1 MIRLVK
7 EMSGYDAKRA
17 RWEKPQPGRRKRGI
31 GAAVYAFGA
40 PHTIGQGPRRM
51 PRPLA
56 IARKA
61 NGQVVIRTNIV
72 ELGQGIDTTFRKIA
86 SRVLGVAY
94 DQIDMPQPD
103 SRLNPPTLGTG
114 ASLSIV
120 LFGKSLERAALRLKE
135 RWDEPG
141 DIEEVED
148 YTEPDYLKWDE
159 ASLSG
164 DSFHTYSWGAVA
176 VELEV
181 DAVTGQVE
189 LLGVWSGHDIGTPI
203 DEVIA
208 RGQVDGAMA
217 QGLGLGLMENLTSA
231 NGRMMQS
238 SLADYIIP
246 TSMDLPFMEHEFA
259 DSHYG
264 FGPFGAKSVGEMP
277 IVGGGPAVASAIS
290 QALGV
295 EVKKIPATPEYLL
308 ELVNAGK
315 ARK

>member
-1 MIRLVK
+1 M
-7 EMSGYDAKRA
+7 
-17 RWEKPQPGRRKRGI
+17 
-31 GAAVYAFGA
+31 
-40 PHTIGQGPRRM
+40 
-51 PRPLA
+51 
-56 IARKA
+56 
-61 NGQVVIRTNIV
+61 
-72 ELGQGIDTTFRKIA
+72 
-86 SRVLGVAY
+86 
-94 DQIDMPQPD
+94 
-103 SRLNPPTLGTG
+103 
-114 ASLSIV
+114 
-120 LFGKSLERAALRLKE
+120 KE

-217 QGLGLGLMENLTSA
+217 QGLGLGLMENLTSS
-231 NGRMMQS
+231 NGRMQQS

-246 TSMDLPFMEHEFA
+246 TSMDLPFHGARIRGQPLRLRAFRRKIGGRDAHRGRRPGGGLGHQPGAGGGGEENPGHAGIPAGAFKRRKGPQMRTEFILNNKKVTA
-259 DSHYG
+259 EAPAASRLLDVLREE
-264 FGPFGAKSVGEMP
+264 FGLMGPKEACGEGECGACSVLLDGQLAPFVHHRPGLGPRAGRCSRWRDLPKASALGCWP
-277 IVGGGPAVASAIS
+277 IVSPRRARCNA
-290 QALGV
+290 
-295 EVKKIPATPEYLL
+295 AT
-308 ELVNAGK
+308 
-315 ARK
+315 ARRA